1 MKKII
6 SSLLIAS
13 VLMLGTSCSA
23 GKESTNNS
31 SSDDN
36 KTQETSIQ
44 EKQEAKKELKYDCS
58 SLSVEYLNYIGT
70 NLVDRTFMDN
80 DSQHDDTVDY
90 IVSELKKAGYDDSQ
104 INSEKN
110 TGYPEVQNVIVN
122 LAGKNHDKKLVVG
135 AHYDGDG
142 VGDNGSGLAL
152 LLATAVNLC
161 NEIPAY
167 DVQFVFFDAE
177 EEGFLGA
184 SDFVSKMSP
193 DERNDIIYMVNIDS
207 IAFGD
212 YCCVYGGY
220 SNIETGEVTR
230 TDAYDIACVKA
241 KELGMEVYGPKE
253 LDGFYKENETGPEIK
268 TNAIYTNPWTLENPA
283 PIGDFGTYSPSTI
296 PASDHVPFDVF
307 CIPYV
312 YFEATNWFA
321 GSGMY
326 AYTGYF
332 ETYDDSIGEGG
343 MFMNTEYDTL
353 ENLNKYFPNR
363 AKEHFEV
370 YSPLLTSIVM
380 NPLNE
385 NV

>member
-1 MKKII
+1 MKRII
-6 SSLLIAS
+6 SSLLVAS
-13 VLMLGTSCSA
+13 VLMLGTSCTA
-23 GKESTNNS
+23 EKGAEKESNN
-31 SSDDN
+31 
-36 KTQETSIQ
+36 QENN
-44 EKQEAKKELKYDCS
+44 AKLEVEVLKELNNDCS
-58 SLSVEYLNYIGT
+58 DLALEYLNYIGT
-70 NLVDRTFMDN
+70 NLVDRSFADD
-80 DSQHDDTVDY
+80 DSQHDDTVEY
-90 IVSELKKAGYDDSQ
+90 IISELKAAGYDDSQ
-104 INSEKN
+104 IVSEKN
-110 TGYPEVQNVIVN
+110 NEYPEVHNVVVN
-122 LAGKNHDKKLVVG
+122 LPGKNHDKKLVVG

-161 NEIPAY
+161 NETPAY

-184 SDFVSKMSP
+184 SDFVSKMTP
-193 DERNDIIYMVNIDS
+193 DERDDIIYMVNIDS

-220 SNIETGEVTR
+220 SDVETGEVSR
-230 TDAYDIACVKA
+230 TDAYEIACLKA
-241 KELGMEVYGPKE
+241 KNLGMEVYGPSE
-253 LDGFYKENETGPEIK
+253 LDGYYKEHGEGPEIK
-268 TNAIYTNPWTLENPA
+268 KQAIYTNPWTYENPA

-307 CIPYV
+307 GIPYM

-343 MFMNTEYDTL
+343 MFMNTKYDTL
-353 ENLNKYFPNR
+353 ENLNKYFPDR

-370 YSPLLTSIVM
+370 YSPLLTSVVM
-380 NPLNE
+380 DPLNE
-385 NV
+385 SN